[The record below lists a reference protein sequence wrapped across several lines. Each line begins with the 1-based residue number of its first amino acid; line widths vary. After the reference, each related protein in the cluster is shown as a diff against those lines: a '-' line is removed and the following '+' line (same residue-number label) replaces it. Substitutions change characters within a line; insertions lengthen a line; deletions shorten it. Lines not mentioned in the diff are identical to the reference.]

1 MNIPELHLPTENKEF
16 IKNPYIKM
24 AEFRESTPV
33 FWDEINDL
41 FFFTRYKDV
50 RSIQSTKSFGTTFN
64 HIDGFEET
72 IKNQAIPITSTAYK
86 RSDQFGTYENFWK
99 SEEFSLLNLEGQL
112 HKELRGL
119 VAKAFLPRSV
129 QQLLPFMEET
139 SNKLFNNLKGTEFD
153 MLKDYAQPYSV
164 SIIGKLL
171 GVPESDHL
179 EFLDWSH
186 KIVKMYD
193 FEVSDENANNAEE
206 AAKQFIE
213 YTQNLLDKRREDPQ
227 DDMITRLSQVSE
239 DNNFLTDDQIICT
252 VILLLN
258 AGHEAT
264 VNTLG
269 NGLHALLTLEKSF
282 EEIKSET
289 EDINDVVEELIRYD
303 SPLQFFQRYALE
315 DIEIDGHNISKG
327 SKVAILLGSANRDP
341 RIFENPDQINFKRE
355 MKDHSSWGGGIHF
368 CIGTH
373 LAKLELGVSF
383 NHILEKQFSLIE
395 EPSRTGAFGIRG
407 FKNLLVSA

>member
-72 IKNQAIPITSTAYK
+72 IKNQDIPITSTAYK

-139 SNKLFNNLKGTEFD
+139 SDELFNNLKGTEFD

-269 NGLHALLTLEKSF
+269 NGLHALLSLERSF
-282 EEIKSET
+282 EQIKSET

-315 DIEIDGHNISKG
+315 DIEIGGHNISKG

-395 EPSRTGAFGIRG
+395 EPSRTGAFGNRG

>member
-16 IKNPYIKM
+16 IKNPYVKM

-72 IKNQAIPITSTAYK
+72 INNQVIPITSTAYK

-139 SNKLFNNLKGTEFD
+139 SNELFNNLKGTEFD

-193 FEVSDENANNAEE
+193 FEVSDQNANNAEE

-315 DIEIDGHNISKG
+315 DIEIGGHNISKG

-355 MKDHSSWGGGIHF
+355 IKDHSSWGGGIHF